1 MAHVARNYDPTRRYD
16 VQTRDVAYRRDG
28 GRSWLAM
35 IYQPQGPGPFP
46 AVLDVHFV
54 SSLPVMQ
61 RPACKAWADT
71 RPVQIV

>member
-1 MAHVARNYDPTRRYD
+1 MRMSVDFSILHRDASFENPMYKTGFMRNHMVAVSATAQQLYI
-16 VQTRDVAYRRDG
+16 V
-28 GRSWLAM
+28 S
-35 IYQPQGPGPFP
+35 I
-46 AVLDVHFV
+46 LDVHFV